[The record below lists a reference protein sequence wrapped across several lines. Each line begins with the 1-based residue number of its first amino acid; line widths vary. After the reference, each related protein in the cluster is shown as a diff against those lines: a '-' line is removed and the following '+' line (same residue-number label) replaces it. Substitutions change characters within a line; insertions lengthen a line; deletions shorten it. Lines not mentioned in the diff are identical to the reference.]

1 MAKVPVAAIGAGKKI
16 SWSCQFDC
24 ILFPRTIFNFKF
36 IYIYI
41 YSPVANN
48 RIEKKKIEENY
59 LYFLDFW
66 NPKKNSTFR
75 PFKHLFII
83 FINNIK

>member
-41 YSPVANN
+41 YILPLPT
-48 RIEKKKIEENY
+48 IELKKKKSRKIIYIFWIFGIQKRIQPSAPSSIY
-59 LYFLDFW
+59 L
-66 NPKKNSTFR
+66 
-75 PFKHLFII
+75 
-83 FINNIK
+83 